1 MEASELPPFD
11 FQLVKDRA
19 TKEPATGAGELW
31 RYEIIAWQRRFV
43 RSDEPIFFA
52 CASPRTRCRL
62 SADVLDRT
70 KIIRVATSR
79 VENLTLT
86 HAQPDVD
93 AIHGRGGAKIAIG
106 WHRCCA
112 GRSICPARY

>member
-1 MEASELPPFD
+1 MQAPELPPFD
-11 FQLVKDRA
+11 FQLGKDRA

-43 RSDEPIFFA
+43 RSDDPIFFA
-52 CASPRTRCRL
+52 RASPRTRCRL

-79 VENLTLT
+79 VKNPTST
-86 HAQPDVD
+86 HAQPEVD
-93 AIHGRGGAKIAIG
+93 AIHGRGGAPIDRG
-106 WHRCCA
+106 
-112 GRSICPARY
+112 